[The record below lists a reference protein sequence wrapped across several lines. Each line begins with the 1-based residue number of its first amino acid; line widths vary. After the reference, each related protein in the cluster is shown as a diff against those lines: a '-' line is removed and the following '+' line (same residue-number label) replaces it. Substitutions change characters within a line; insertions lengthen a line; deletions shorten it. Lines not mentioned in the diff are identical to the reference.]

1 LDLANQ
7 IQFGKVKEQKDV
19 IQKKEDESQKTNY
32 GYDNTVVT
40 GQVQNEPKKNQFP
53 KKDASEITFGGARPK
68 FGRVKKNTFADFKE
82 GIDDIDLDGNVV
94 KSKNKIESNTASRAD
109 GRQDNFINLSSG
121 GLGARAPRTEEESKN
136 AFGSKPSGVRPT
148 FKGRLNLN
156 KGEPVEESTQAGGNR
171 TYDFKV
177 SYSNKD
183 DRPADGELKGKD
195 KRNTGNR
202 GVPFGQTDSKK
213 EDDEFTFVSSQK
225 RVRNAKPKNADSESD
240 GEGEEKNGAFTITRG
255 PQRG

>member
-32 GYDNTVVT
+32 GYDNTVVS

-53 KKDASEITFGGARPK
+53 KKDASEISFGGGRPK
-68 FGRVKKNTFADFKE
+68 FGRAKKNTFADFKE

-94 KSKNKIESNTASRAD
+94 KSKKTDTNTASRAN
-109 GRQDNFINLSSG
+109 GQDNFINLSSG
-121 GLGARAPRTEEESKN
+121 GLGARGPRTEEESKN
-136 AFGSKPSGVRPT
+136 AFGGKPSGVRPT

-156 KGEPVEESTQAGGNR
+156 KGEPNEDTTQAGNK

-177 SYSNKD
+177 SYSNKN
-183 DRPADGELKGKD
+183 DRPAEGELKGKD

-202 GVPFGQTDSKK
+202 GVPFG
-213 EDDEFTFVSSQK
+213 
-225 RVRNAKPKNADSESD
+225 
-240 GEGEEKNGAFTITRG
+240 
-255 PQRG
+255 